1 MESLEAFERA
11 RDLPRDAL
19 NQDWPINPFKAEIIQ
34 LKIKASTPHV
44 WQGFN
49 RSAIFLLSEDIVL
62 KAQKQYYVPNVSMP
76 GDRMLLELGL
86 ANFVGTQLERQVFAM
101 LQVSPHPNLVRCLY
115 ADRSEVP
122 GPLDSIIFF
131 ERLDLLSTSLAG
143 SNMNRR
149 RSWAI
154 ELASAFS
161 HFEFLGLIPT
171 KIYVRDLGLDK

>member
-11 RDLPRDAL
+11 RDLPREAL
-19 NQDWPINPFKAEIIQ
+19 NHDCPINPFNAEIIQ

-49 RSAIFLLSEDIVL
+49 RSAVFFLSEDIVL

-76 GDRMLLELGL
+76 GDRMPLELGL
-86 ANFVGTQLERQVFAM
+86 ANFAGTQLEREVFAM
-101 LQVSPHPNLVRCLY
+101 LQVSPHPNLVRCLD
-115 ADRSEVP
+115 AHSAKVP
-122 GPLDSIIFF
+122 DPVDSVIFF

-149 RSWAI
+149 RRWAI

-161 HFEFLGLIPT
+161 HLESLGIIPT
-171 KIYVRDLGLDK
+171 KTYVRDLGLDK